1 MATANTEIGVKINVD
16 GKGAETAVGSIKK
29 QLKEATASLIEMRD
43 KFGDTSKEAVEAAK
57 KVANLK
63 DAIGDAKSMAD
74 AFNPDAKFK
83 ALSGALSSVA
93 GGFAAVQGA
102 QALFGSESKEL
113 EATLVKVQGAMA
125 LSQGINS
132 ILEAKD
138 SFKNLKTVAV
148 DSFNAIKT
156 AIGSTG
162 IGLLV
167 VALGLL
173 VANWDKISA
182 AIRTTTKEQEN
193 LNKTTEDYKKGTQD
207 AIESVNKVTSAFNL
221 AKKGVI
227 SKEQALKTYNETLG
241 ATFGKTNDLNVAEQR
256 IVAGAK
262 AYIKMTGLKQQA
274 TALYALAAEESA
286 KSITA
291 GMQDEVTTFDK
302 VLIAAKAA
310 INPFVNTSAEVVKK
324 QISNTEKI
332 KKTSKEAADLILK
345 QADDLSAQA
354 ETIANDNKFQNEDE
368 AKAADEQ
375 AAKLLEKQK
384 AYREKVLATNKQY
397 SEEEK
402 KLERENYLASI
413 TDIEERSKEKLRLD
427 FEDRKKEIENSVAS
441 ETIKNNLLQELGKKY
456 WSDLAIIDKDAADK
470 KKEKLKKD
478 NEDLY
483 AEMIAEFDKE
493 AAARQKSLLD
503 QAALDL
509 TNSANVKLSFDE
521 RLAAVL
527 DREQKEKDIVFAS
540 QEERTAYEK
549 ANADARIAIG
559 EAEAEA
565 KKTQLTQ
572 ISSALSSLAELAGKE
587 TAAGK
592 GLAVAAATISTYQNA
607 VAAYSSAFKPVPTQA
622 SPVLG
627 AVYAGIAVAQ
637 GIANVKKILSVKVP
651 NGGGGGT
658 APSPVSIPNAPLA
671 PQLQTTSLNQGQ
683 INQLS
688 SATTR
693 AFVLESDVSGNQE
706 RITRLNRA
714 SRIN

>member
-29 QLKEATASLIEMRD
+29 QLKEATAALIEMRD
-43 KFGDTSKEAVEAAK
+43 KFGDTSKEAVAAAK

-207 AIESVNKVTSAFNL
+207 AIESVNKVTSAFKL
-221 AKKGVI
+221 AKDGVI
-227 SKEQALKTYNETLG
+227 SKKEALKTYNDTLG
-241 ATFGKTNDLNVAEQR
+241 ATFGKTNDLNVAEER

-291 GMQDEVTTFDK
+291 GMQDEVTTFDR
-302 VLIAAKAA
+302 VLIAAKQA
-310 INPFVNTSAEVVKK
+310 INPFVNTSDELVKK

-345 QADDLSAQA
+345 QADDLSTQA
-354 ETIANDNKFQNEDE
+354 EIIAKDNKFQNEDE
-368 AKAADEQ
+368 AKRADEQ

-384 AYREKVLATNKQY
+384 AYREKVKELNKQY

-413 TDIEERSKEKLRLD
+413 TDLEERSKEKLRLD

-509 TNSANVKLSFDE
+509 TNSANTKLSFDE
-521 RLAAVL
+521 RLAAVA
-527 DREQKEKDIVFAS
+527 DREAKEKDIVFAS
-540 QEERTAYEK
+540 AEEKTAYEK

-559 EAEAEA
+559 EAEHQA
-565 KKTQLTQ
+565 KVNQLQ
-572 ISSALSSLAELAGKE
+572 AISGLLGSLSELVGKE
-587 TAAGK
+587 SKTGK
-592 GLAVAAATISTYQNA
+592 AIAIAKTTIDTYQA
-607 VAAYSSAFKPVPTQA
+607 AIAAYKSMAGIPTVG
-622 SPVLG
+622 PVLG
-627 AVYAGIAVAQ
+627 AVAAGAAVASGIAA
-637 GIANVKKILSVKVP
+637 VKKIIAVPLP
-651 NGGGGGT
+651 NGGSGGSV
-658 APSPVSIPNAPLA
+658 PSGLNIPSAPLA